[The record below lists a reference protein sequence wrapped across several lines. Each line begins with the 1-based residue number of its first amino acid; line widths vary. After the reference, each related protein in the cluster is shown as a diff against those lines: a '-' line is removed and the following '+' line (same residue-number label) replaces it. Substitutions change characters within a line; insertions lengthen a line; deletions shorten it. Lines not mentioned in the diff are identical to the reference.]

1 MHGKGELIY
10 IDGRRYVGEYK
21 NNLRDGKG
29 TFVTKEG
36 RNEHEYNGWWQNNNR
51 HGYGV

>member
-10 IDGRRYVGEYK
+10 TDGRRYIGEYK

-29 TFVTKEG
+29 KFVTKEG
-36 RNEHEYNGWWQNNNR
+36 KGEQEYDG
-51 HGYGV
+51 